1 MSEILSYPNY
11 PQGSPRFYKSLN
23 NKPGFALVVFVHFF
37 GGHQRILKRH
47 IQLVNELGYDAFA
60 FNMPARLDLS
70 WKLLFSSQF
79 GLKHLY
85 SRMLTH
91 YLDQIEGQKI
101 IFSFSNPG
109 ASAIESIVDR
119 LKKKDVIALICDS
132 GPSGKFMKSAW
143 NLAMHQQR
151 NPYLMIFFSFF
162 WSLKFHLDI
171 CQQLKK
177 LPAGFPILSIQPLKD
192 PVIPP
197 DHIQSVFKLKDLAGL
212 KVYQPAK
219 AGHLNALKINPEEY
233 RNQLQDFLKLL

>member
-1 MSEILSYPNY
+1 MSEIQSYPNY
-11 PQGSPRFYKSLN
+11 PQSSPRFYKSTN
-23 NKPGFALVVFVHFF
+23 KKPGSALVVFVHFF

-47 IQLVNELGYDAFA
+47 IQLVNDLGHDAFA

-70 WKLLFSSQF
+70 WKLLISSKF

-85 SRMLTH
+85 SRMLDF

-101 IFSFSNPG
+101 IFSFSNPS
-109 ASAIESIVDR
+109 ASAIESIANR
-119 LKKKDVIALICDS
+119 LEKNDITALICDS
-132 GPSGKFMKSAW
+132 GPSGKFMRSAW
-143 NLAMHQQR
+143 NLAIQQEK

-162 WSLKFHLDI
+162 WSLKFHSDI
-171 CQQLKK
+171 KSQLS
-177 LPAGFPILSIQPLKD
+177 LMPAGFPILSIQPMKD

-197 DHIQSVFKLKDLAGL
+197 DHIQSVFNSQDLAGL
-212 KVYQPAK
+212 KVFQPLE

>member
-1 MSEILSYPNY
+1 MSEIRSYPHY
-11 PQGSPRFYKSLN
+11 PQSSPRFYKSLN
-23 NKPGFALVVFVHFF
+23 KKPGSALIVFVHFF

-47 IQLVNELGYDAFA
+47 IQLVNELGYDTFA

-70 WKLLFSSQF
+70 WKLLFSSRF

-85 SRMLTH
+85 ARMLSF
-91 YLDQIEGQKI
+91 YLDQIEGDKI
-101 IFSFSNPG
+101 IFSFSNPS
-109 ASAIESIVDR
+109 ASAIEVITNR
-119 LKKKDVIALICDS
+119 LNKKDVIALICDS

-143 NLAMHQQR
+143 NLAMQR
-151 NPYLMIFFSFF
+151 QKNPYLMVFFSFF

-171 CQQLKK
+171 KGQLTQ
-177 LPAGFPILSIQPLKD
+177 LPTGFPILSIQPMKD

-197 DHIQSVFKLKDLAGL
+197 DHIQSVFKLKDLVGL
-212 KVYQPAK
+212 KVYQPQE

>member
-1 MSEILSYPNY
+1 MSDIKIYPNY
-11 PQGSPRFYKSLN
+11 PQSSPRFYKSTN
-23 NKPGFALVVFVHFF
+23 KKPGSALVVFVHFF

-47 IQLVNELGYDAFA
+47 IQLVNDLGYDAFA

-70 WKLLFSSQF
+70 WRLLFSSKF

-85 SRMLTH
+85 SWMLDF
-91 YLDQIEGQKI
+91 YLDQIEGKKI
-101 IFSFSNPG
+101 IYSFSNPS
-109 ASAIESIVDR
+109 ASAIESIANR
-119 LKKKDVIALICDS
+119 LEKNDITALICDS
-132 GPSGKFMKSAW
+132 GPSGKFMRSAW
-143 NLAMHQQR
+143 NLAIQQQK

-171 CQQLKK
+171 SRQLKK
-177 LPAGFPILSIQPLKD
+177 LPTGFSILSIQPMRD

-197 DHIQSVFKLKDLAGL
+197 DHIQSVFKLNDLSGL
-212 KVYQPAK
+212 KVYQPQE